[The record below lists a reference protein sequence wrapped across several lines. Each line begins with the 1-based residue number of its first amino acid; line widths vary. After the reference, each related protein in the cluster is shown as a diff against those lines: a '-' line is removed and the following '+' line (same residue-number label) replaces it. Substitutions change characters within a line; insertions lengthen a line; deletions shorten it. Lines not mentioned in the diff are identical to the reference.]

1 LDICFPF
8 ALKSAAGRPDG
19 DSLTRT
25 ALRRRFQSAPI
36 GDQAS
41 AGKPGRQ
48 VWQVLFAYRAVLRD
62 DWESNK
68 AGEHTQ
74 Q

>member
-1 LDICFPF
+1 MFFPF

-41 AGKPGRQ
+41 AGKQGRQ
-48 VWQVLFAYRAVLRD
+48 PSQVLFAYRAVLRD
-62 DWESNK
+62 DWENK
-68 AGEHTQ
+68 NAGESSRQ
-74 Q
+74 